1 MGQRGSV
8 CQTIDHERKGI
19 RGLSAGC
26 INFFLSR
33 RIVPG
38 LCFLGAVERDYDKS
52 LGWGSI
58 KTRNFIGPDDE
69 LAAGTGQLKSNSG
82 TERGPRIITS
92 CALCPKAKAPRERGF

>member
-1 MGQRGSV
+1 MRRSV
-8 CQTIDHERKGI
+8 CQAIDHERKGI
-19 RGLSAGC
+19 CGFSAGC
-26 INFFLSR
+26 IDFFLSR

-69 LAAGTGQLKSNSG
+69 LAAGTGHRCRRFIDNASLEAVGVSNFQKGDNNISW
-82 TERGPRIITS
+82 R
-92 CALCPKAKAPRERGF
+92 L